1 MCVSWVTMPPE
12 RQPQGA
18 GHEPRSVTA
27 SPPTPYELTM
37 RLSPAV
43 QKGPAWLVLCAF
55 VAAVAAAAL
64 VALPAQAQTTRVPTL
79 ELDYAV
85 SDDPR
90 GALKKAA
97 AWLAEGK
104 AKGDKLKQLNAL
116 RLSAKA
122 NEQGEERP
130 DLARD
135 VEAGLALAR
144 ELADP
149 EAELEF
155 LTQQAT
161 LMADAGN
168 NEAAAK
174 MFDDTIALAEKYGQR
189 ANIAKTQTAK
199 AHMYLTQDRAA
210 EALALLVEAHA
221 FFETHHDKLGM
232 TYTFSL
238 MAQVFALDPDE
249 KTALK
254 KAIDYGQR
262 ALGLMDPKKSRH
274 DISVHYHN
282 LGVDYARAKE
292 WSKAREHFEK
302 SLVLVKE
309 LGDRVSMAYL
319 DYRLAELDRE
329 EGRLDGVLP
338 ALDRAVPVFVDT
350 GNTQMQLLA
359 MLSRA
364 KTLGALGRKRD
375 AGEALAKS
383 RMLAQKL
390 EAPWA
395 LVRTHEAATQLHSR
409 WGEYEKAYKEAE
421 KLRVAEQDMAKANNA
436 RMVIEIERRFDSRQ
450 KEIENQLLR
459 ARQQE
464 SDARRLALILG
475 LILALTLLAGIAF
488 FFARQ
493 AQRNRRFQTLAMRDD
508 LTGLPNRRSIMEYAR
523 AAVQK
528 HPELSEPVIIALID
542 IDHFKAINDEF
553 GHAQGDAVLVAFA
566 NACQK
571 ELRANDKLG
580 RFGGEEFLLVMPGS
594 GAEQIPAVFERLRNS
609 VQSLAVAGMP
619 PDRKL
624 TFSMG
629 AVAKTLTT
637 DQTEELIQRADR
649 ALYRAKEAGRDRLE
663 VA

>member
-1 MCVSWVTMPPE
+1 MLC
-12 RQPQGA
+12 
-18 GHEPRSVTA
+18 
-27 SPPTPYELTM
+27 L
-37 RLSPAV
+37 LC
-43 QKGPAWLVLCAF
+43 GPVG
-55 VAAVAAAAL
+55 
-64 VALPAQAQTTRVPTL
+64 LPALAAQSARVPTI

-90 GALKKAA
+90 GAIKKAA
-97 AWLAEGK
+97 AWLAEGR
-104 AKGDKLKQLNAL
+104 AQGDKVKQLNAL

-122 NEQGEERP
+122 NEQGEERR

-135 VEAGLALAR
+135 VAAGLALAR
-144 ELADP
+144 ELGDG
-149 EAELEF
+149 EAEIEF

-161 LMADAGN
+161 LKADAG
-168 NEAAAK
+168 E
-174 MFDDTIALAEKYGQR
+174 FEQAEKDFSAIIEKAEQMGLR
-189 ANIAKTQTAK
+189 ANVAKTQAAK
-199 AHMYLTQDRAA
+199 AHLYLTQDRAA

-221 FFETHHDKLGM
+221 YFETHHDKLGM

-238 MAQVFALDPDE
+238 MAQVFSLDPDE

-254 KAIDYGQR
+254 KSIDYSQR
-262 ALGLMDPKKSRH
+262 ALAMMDPKRSRH
-274 DISVHYHN
+274 DLGVLHHN

-292 WSKAREHFEK
+292 HAKARESFER
-302 SLVLVKE
+302 SFAVARE
-309 LGDRVSMAYL
+309 LGDRVSLAYL

-329 EGRLDGVLP
+329 EGRFTDVLA
-338 ALDRAVPVFVDT
+338 ALDRAMPVFTDT
-350 GNTQMQLLA
+350 DNANMQLLS
-359 MLSRA
+359 LISRA
-364 KTLGALGRKRD
+364 KTLAELGRKRE
-375 AGEALAKS
+375 AAQALAKA
-383 RMLAQKL
+383 RELTTRL
-390 EAPWA
+390 DTPWA
-395 LVRTHEAATQLHSR
+395 QVRVRETAVELHSR
-409 WGEYEKAYKEAE
+409 WKEYEKAFKEAE
-421 KLRVAEQDMAKANNA
+421 ALRAAEQEMAKANNS

-475 LILALTLLAGIAF
+475 LILALTVLTGFAL

-493 AQRNRRFQTLAMRDD
+493 AQRNRRFQALAMKDE
-508 LTGLPNRRSIMEYAR
+508 LTGLPNRRSILEYAR
-523 AAVQK
+523 TAVQK
-528 HPELSEPVIIALID
+528 HPTLSEPVIIALID
-542 IDHFKAINDEF
+542 IDHFKSINDEF
-553 GHAQGDAVLVAFA
+553 GHAQGDAVLIAFA

-571 ELRANDKLG
+571 ELRTNDKLG
-580 RFGGEEFLLVMPGS
+580 RFGGEEFLLIMPGS

-609 VQSLAVAGMP
+609 VQALNVVGLP

-663 VA
+663 MA

>member
-1 MCVSWVTMPPE
+1 MHFPATSI
-12 RQPQGA
+12 RF
-18 GHEPRSVTA
+18 S
-27 SPPTPYELTM
+27 SDLI
-37 RLSPAV
+37 SPAR
-43 QKGPAWLVLCAF
+43 QIIAAVLCALSCLGGLS
-55 VAAVAAAAL
+55 AHA
-64 VALPAQAQTTRVPTL
+64 AQAARVSTI
-79 ELDYAV
+79 ELDYMV

-97 AWLAEGK
+97 AWLAEGR
-104 AKGDKLKQLNAL
+104 AEGDKLKQLNAL

-144 ELADP
+144 ELRDG
-149 EAELEF
+149 EAEIEF

-161 LMADAGN
+161 LKADGGN
-168 NEAAAK
+168 FEAAERA
-174 MFDDTIALAEKYGQR
+174 FDAVIAQAEQMGLR
-189 ANIAKTQTAK
+189 ANVAKTQAAK

-221 FFETHHDKLGM
+221 YFETHHDRLGM

-254 KAIDYGQR
+254 KSIDYGQR
-262 ALGLMDPKKSRH
+262 ALALMDPKRSRH
-274 DISVHYHN
+274 DTSVHYHN

-292 WSKAREHFEK
+292 RTKAREYFEK
-302 SLVLVKE
+302 SLVIVKE

-329 EGRLDGVLP
+329 EGKLAAVLP
-338 ALDRAVPVFVDT
+338 ALDRAMPIFVET
-350 GNTQMQLLA
+350 GNTQMQLLTQ
-359 MLSRA
+359 LSRA
-364 KTLGALGRKRD
+364 RTFAELSRRPESTRALTTAR
-375 AGEALAKS
+375 ALADQ
-383 RMLAQKL
+383 LDT
-390 EAPWA
+390 PWA
-395 LVRTHEAATQLHSR
+395 HVRTRETAMQLHSR
-409 WGEYEKAYKEAE
+409 WGEFQKAFREASALREAE
-421 KLRVAEQDMAKANNA
+421 QEMAKANNA
-436 RMVIEIERRFDSRQ
+436 RLVIEIERRFDSRQ

-475 LILALTLLAGIAF
+475 LILALTVLTGFVL

-493 AQRNRRFQTLAMRDD
+493 AQRNRRFQALAMKDE
-508 LTGLPNRRSIMEYAR
+508 LTGLPNRRSILEYAR
-523 AAVQK
+523 TAVQK
-528 HPELSEPVIIALID
+528 HPTLSEPVILALID
-542 IDHFKAINDEF
+542 IDHFKSINDEF
-553 GHAQGDAVLVAFA
+553 GHAQGDAVLIAFA
-566 NACQK
+566 EACQK
-571 ELRANDKLG
+571 ELRTNDKLG

-594 GAEQIPAVFERLRNS
+594 GAQQIPAVFERLRNS
-609 VQSLAVAGMP
+609 VQSMHVVGLP

-649 ALYRAKEAGRDRLE
+649 ALYRAKEGGRDRLE
-663 VA
+663 MA